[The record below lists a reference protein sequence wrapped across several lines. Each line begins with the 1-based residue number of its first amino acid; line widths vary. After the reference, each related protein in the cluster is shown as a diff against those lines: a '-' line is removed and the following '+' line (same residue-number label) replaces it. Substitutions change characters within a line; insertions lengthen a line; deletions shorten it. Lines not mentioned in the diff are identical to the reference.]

1 MSTIHEV
8 AAITSKGQ
16 ITLPKAIRQLLG
28 ISVGGKIAFDLRG
41 DEVVVSKV
49 AETGENADPAIGAF
63 LALIE
68 TDIRAGRVMALPTD
82 LAQSILA
89 NLDHEAA
96 PDEEIVGEVE
106 L

>member
-1 MSTIHEV
+1 MSSIHEV

-41 DEVVVSKV
+41 NEVVVSKV
-49 AETGENADPAIGAF
+49 VEPGDNADPAIAAF

-68 TDIRAGRVMALPTD
+68 TDIKAGRVMDLPVD

-89 NLDHEAA
+89 NCETGSGL
-96 PDEEIVGEVE
+96 DEEITGEVE